1 MPSTFEQLRD
11 IERRELDRFES
22 YLQGL
27 DSDGWLDQSYDPDW
41 RVYQV
46 VSHVASQSVIY
57 LGFLTTWFEDGP
69 PMAQE
74 QMQAVWNK
82 FDTLAPS
89 AMLPEFR
96 QAKADYL
103 ERIGTL
109 PADAG
114 QKEVDSFLGKAKTET
129 MLALRLHEVAL
140 HSWDV
145 YIARD
150 RRATLPA
157 DAVTH
162 LLPVQLLMRGRRK
175 PAVLD
180 GKRVH
185 LRATDQQWQHLI
197 DFRGEKPAVQEGSG
211 DGADLTLEGPVE
223 ELCRV
228 LAGRHHVPGSSP
240 ALNRYGASVQELAA
254 MSVFVG

>member
-11 IERRELDRFES
+11 IERRELDRFET

-27 DSDGWLDQSYDPDW
+27 DADGWLEQSYDTDW
-41 RVYQV
+41 RVYDV

-57 LGFLTTWFEDGP
+57 LGFLATWFEGSP

-74 QMQAVWNK
+74 QMQAVWDK
-82 FDTLAPS
+82 FNALEAS

-96 QAKADYL
+96 KAKADYL
-103 ERIGTL
+103 VRIGAL
-109 PADAG
+109 PGEAG
-114 QKEVDSFLGKAKTET
+114 QKEIESFLGKAKAET

-140 HSWDV
+140 HSWDIYV
-145 YIARD
+145 ARD

-157 DAVTH
+157 DVVNQ
-162 LLPVQLLMRGRRK
+162 LLPIQLLMRGRRK
-175 PAVLD
+175 PAALD

-185 LRATDQQWQHLI
+185 LRATDQPWQQLI
-197 DFRGEKPAVQEGSG
+197 DFRAEKPAVQEGSA
-211 DGADLTLEGPVE
+211 DGADLTLEGPAE

-240 ALNRYGASVQELAA
+240 ALNRHGASAQDLAA
-254 MSVFVG
+254 LSVFAG